1 MNAVRRPLRTLRRM
15 RRWRVLLR
23 RLVITGSVGGLLLI
37 VLAWSAQRWVNGSAN
52 GHIVDRD
59 APVRAG
65 TAIVLGCRVNG
76 EEVSGCLEERL
87 ETALGLYTSGRAQ
100 RLLLSGDHGRKRYD
114 EVNAMMDWLVAHGVP
129 KAHIFLDHAGFDT
142 HDSMVRARVVYQVTD
157 ALIVSQGFHLPR
169 AVFLAQQAGLDATG
183 VRADPPGGSVCRGS
197 RWREPLACLK
207 AGAEAMLG
215 IGPHFLGPPIPITG
229 DPCASYD
236 RPEDLAGCR

>member
-1 MNAVRRPLRTLRRM
+1 MQRWRTL
-15 RRWRVLLR
+15 VK
-23 RLVITGSVGGLLLI
+23 RLAITGMIAGMLVAA
-37 VLAWSAQRWVNGSAN
+37 LAWGARSWVSGSSR

-59 APVRAG
+59 AEVRAG

-87 ETALGLYTSGRAQ
+87 ETALGLYTTGRVQ
-100 RLLLSGDHGRKRYD
+100 RLLLSGDHGRKGYD

-142 HDSMVRARVVYQVTD
+142 HDSMVRARVVYQVND
-157 ALIVSQGFHLPR
+157 ALVVSQGFHLPR
-169 AVFLAQQAGLDATG
+169 AVFLAQQAGIEVAG
-183 VRADPPGGSVCRGS
+183 VRADPPQGSVCGGS

-207 AGAEAMLG
+207 ACADVLAGSA
-215 IGPHFLGPPIPITG
+215 PRFLGPPIPITG